1 MRVCPHSEHNSTP
14 TVAGQV
20 STCTVA
26 TELAAPCF
34 PYSYKRFPFS
44 EQHFI
49 RHFLSLLF
57 LLRPHQQY
65 QTEKEESKAAGAE
78 ILSTFTSS
86 TRYHAETGNGETASA
101 SYLLGMVNYSSN
113 CTRRMTPSSATC
125 VQAAQHEAIPRTAL
139 CAGRAIPQR
148 AVGPRAALLQ
158 ILRVGPTLSCSGSST
173 GAFRAAPEPIWW
185 KCQLLP
191 ASHSHR
197 ELLSLLSGHTL
208 LPRDTL
214 DSFIP
219 FFLLSALWK

>member
-1 MRVCPHSEHNSTP
+1 MNTTP
-14 TVAGQV
+14 TAAGQV

-26 TELAAPCF
+26 TEWTALCF
-34 PYSYKRFPFS
+34 PCSYRRFPFS

-86 TRYHAETGNGETASA
+86 PRYHTETGNGETASA

-113 CTRRMTPSSATC
+113 CTQRMTPSSATC
-125 VQAAQHEAIPRTAL
+125 VQVAQHEAIPRTAL

-148 AVGPRAALLQ
+148 AAGPCAVLLQ
-158 ILRVGPTLSCSGSST
+158 SGTHFFPETPRSAWIHLFPFPYFLPSGNETMTSKALIQSSSDT
-173 GAFRAAPEPIWW
+173 SAPP
-185 KCQLLP
+185 QP
-191 ASHSHR
+191 VPGNR
-197 ELLSLLSGHTL
+197 Q
-208 LPRDTL
+208 
-214 DSFIP
+214 
-219 FFLLSALWK
+219 